1 MCASRASG
9 ASAATERGR
18 REGWEGAGEE
28 SRGEEREEEEA
39 EESREERRESS
50 GGESSGGEGPRGAGA
65 GGPARAL
72 LRRGASPAAMVY
84 DFRALPQLRAPL
96 HNKIYFKT
104 QLKETGR
111 LHVTV

>member
-1 MCASRASG
+1 MG
-9 ASAATERGR
+9 GER
-18 REGWEGAGEE
+18 
-28 SRGEEREEEEA
+28 RGEEREEDEA
-39 EESREERRESS
+39 EEGREERREERRGRREEERSRGEEPS
-50 GGESSGGEGPRGAGA
+50 GEGA

-72 LRRGASPAAMVY
+72 LRRCASPAAMVY
-84 DFRALPQLRAPL
+84 YFRALPQLRAPL